1 MRCLAASPYDSL
13 SASNDAML
21 RATARTLAAGAVAAA
36 LLACGSSSTS
46 PTPQPGTVTATTS
59 LQFTPPSVT
68 VTRSGGTA
76 TVTWVFQSTAHRVDW
91 DSQPSG
97 AAVANIGSTSSA
109 SVGRDFSVAG
119 SYTYHCEIHPAMTG
133 TVVVQ

>member
-1 MRCLAASPYDSL
+1 V
-13 SASNDAML
+13 
-21 RATARTLAAGAVAAA
+21 AGRERGDHAD
-36 LLACGSSSTS
+36 
-46 PTPQPGTVTATTS
+46 ATTS
-59 LQFTPPSVT
+59 LQFTPQSVT
-68 VTRSGGTA
+68 VTRSGGAA

-91 DSQPSG
+91 DAQPSG

-119 SYTYHCEIHPAMTG
+119 TYTYHCEIHPAMTG